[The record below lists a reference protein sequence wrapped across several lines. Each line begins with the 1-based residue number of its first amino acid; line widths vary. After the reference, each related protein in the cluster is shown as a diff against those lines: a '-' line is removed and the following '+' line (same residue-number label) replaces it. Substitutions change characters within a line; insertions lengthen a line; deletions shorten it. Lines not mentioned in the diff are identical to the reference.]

1 MGNDIPDL
9 PPPNDATFIDEND
22 IVLSFADDEDDVRD
36 SQDDGDRTVLRLLS
50 THLPRS
56 PGPQLVDSR
65 QTHGRSFELL
75 SPEHQRWYA
84 SRDIPELPPQR
95 TFFEPRGGAVK
106 HRPRLRARSLP
117 GQAPAAI
124 PPSFS
129 ASEPEAEPTTSTV
142 ASSVG
147 SMSSRLE
154 ASLAR
159 NLALTQQVKRLS
171 WCAFCFSCILPFHAC
186 INHRDYEKLS
196 VQLLQ
201 VHRQAE
207 AHGHAVEREMER
219 TRKLSRKLEL
229 VAERYRVT
237 NEGYAVLKQ
246 NLNAMRVQ
254 LHAIGTEKQKLT
266 GDGAYHVMA
275 VPDLEALEKTLE
287 FSLTK
292 VRHALRQQYRDAVDG
307 QRETCV
313 VCLHEQ
319 VSIVLLP
326 CRHRVLCASCA
337 VRVQACPVDRV
348 EITDMFPTFGM

>member
-84 SRDIPELPPQR
+84 SRACDVDIPELPPQR

-171 WCAFCFSCILPFHAC
+171 W
-186 INHRDYEKLS
+186 DYEKLS

-292 VRHALRQQYRDAVDG
+292 V
-307 QRETCV
+307 
-313 VCLHEQ
+313 
-319 VSIVLLP
+319 
-326 CRHRVLCASCA
+326 
-337 VRVQACPVDRV
+337 
-348 EITDMFPTFGM
+348 

>member
-171 WCAFCFSCILPFHAC
+171 W
-186 INHRDYEKLS
+186 DYEKLS

-292 VRHALRQQYRDAVDG
+292 V
-307 QRETCV
+307 
-313 VCLHEQ
+313 
-319 VSIVLLP
+319 
-326 CRHRVLCASCA
+326 
-337 VRVQACPVDRV
+337 
-348 EITDMFPTFGM
+348 